1 MPESTAVLRT
11 ELAPYLPRL
20 VRGWSMEPD
29 AQRARTLDGSLVSV
43 DISGFTALSEQLAQ
57 KGREGA
63 EELVRTISG
72 VFARLIEAAERHG
85 GDVLK
90 FRGDALLLLFVGDEH
105 PARACGAASDMQ
117 WTIEQIG
124 AATST
129 AGGVELRMSAGVHS
143 DPVHVFLTERPHR
156 ELLVAG
162 PAATRVFELEDLA
175 EASEIVVSAETAA
188 AVEPTWLVDE
198 RAGAHLLRRLDP
210 SASDVPPPPD
220 VPGMR
225 LEEYVPPALRD
236 HLAVASGEAEHR
248 YVSVA
253 FLKLAGT
260 DALIEERGP
269 EGLLERLDEV
279 AAAAERASAT

>member
-29 AQRARTLDGSLVSV
+29 AQRAKTLDGSLVSV

-90 FRGDALLLLFVGDEH
+90 FRSDALLLLFVGDEH

-129 AGGVELRMSAGVHS
+129 AGGGGPRGVGGGPT
-143 DPVHVFLTERPHR
+143 DP
-156 ELLVAG
+156 G
-162 PAATRVFELEDLA
+162 
-175 EASEIVVSAETAA
+175 
-188 AVEPTWLVDE
+188 
-198 RAGAHLLRRLDP
+198 
-210 SASDVPPPPD
+210 
-220 VPGMR
+220 
-225 LEEYVPPALRD
+225 
-236 HLAVASGEAEHR
+236 
-248 YVSVA
+248 
-253 FLKLAGT
+253 
-260 DALIEERGP
+260 
-269 EGLLERLDEV
+269 
-279 AAAAERASAT
+279 

>member
-1 MPESTAVLRT
+1 MPESTTVLRT

-20 VRGWSMEPD
+20 VRGWSVEPD

-43 DISGFTALSEQLAQ
+43 DISGFTALSERLAQ

-72 VFARLIEAAERHG
+72 IFARLIEAAERHG

-175 EASEIVVSAETAA
+175 GASEIVVSAETAA
-188 AVEPTWLVDE
+188 AVEQAWLVDE
-198 RAGAHLLRRLDP
+198 RAGAHVLRRLDP
-210 SASDVPPPPD
+210 SA
-220 VPGMR
+220 
-225 LEEYVPPALRD
+225 
-236 HLAVASGEAEHR
+236 
-248 YVSVA
+248 
-253 FLKLAGT
+253 
-260 DALIEERGP
+260 
-269 EGLLERLDEV
+269 
-279 AAAAERASAT
+279 